1 MLLKNDEEE
10 YQRLLSEQFK
20 QYYISGFNRHTIK
33 PNKERALS
41 SGIASSIDS
50 IDNPDAHV
58 GLNSSYGPIFKDSLK
73 LLQSQ
78 KDKVQPSPLR
88 GWTSLNP
95 SLKVLKLS

>member
-1 MLLKNDEEE
+1 M
-10 YQRLLSEQFK
+10 LSEQFK
-20 QYYISGFNRHTIK
+20 EYYITGFNRHTIK

-50 IDNPDAHV
+50 IDNNDAHV
-58 GLNSSYGPIFKDSLK
+58 AFNSSYGPIFEDSLK
-73 LLQSQ
+73 LQQSH
-78 KDKVQPSPLR
+78 KEKVQPSPLM